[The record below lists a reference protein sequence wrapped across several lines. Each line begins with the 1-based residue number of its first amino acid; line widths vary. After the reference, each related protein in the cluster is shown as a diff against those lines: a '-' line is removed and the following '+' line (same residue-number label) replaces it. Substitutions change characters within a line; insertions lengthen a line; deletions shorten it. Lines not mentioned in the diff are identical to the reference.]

1 MTTHTF
7 THTTTDAHSNSTE
20 AEAIGAQPQHETSAD
35 LAAAL
40 HEAARRLS
48 LPPQQGESSDDLAGQ
63 AAAVVRRFLTSLERG
78 DLASVEDLICD
89 DLIYRIPGRSRI
101 SGVYEGMDGITAACS
116 IAPRP
121 GAKELQSELTDLLP
135 TTSGEDVATFHT
147 LTGRLDGHSL
157 DIDIA
162 LRFRLRDG
170 RIAVITEYSTDQYTA
185 DDLFAESKPE
195 E

>member
-7 THTTTDAHSNSTE
+7 THTSTDTHTNSTG
-20 AEAIGAQPQHETSAD
+20 AEAIGPQPDHGTNAD
-35 LAAAL
+35 LATAL

-48 LPPQQGESSDDLAGQ
+48 LQPRQGESSDELAGQ
-63 AAAVVRRFLTSLERG
+63 AAAVVRRFLTSLEKG
-78 DLASVEDLICD
+78 DLAAVEDLIRA
-89 DLIYRIPGRSRI
+89 DLVYRIPGRSRI

-135 TTSGEDVATFHT
+135 ATSGEDVATFHT
-147 LTGRLDGHSL
+147 MTGKLDGQSL

-162 LRFRLRDG
+162 LRFQLRDG
-170 RIAVITEYSTDQYTA
+170 RIAAITEYSTDQYTA